1 LSYIKKRNIVHR
13 DLKLENVMIAQ
24 EEDCLDSDN
33 AKIKRDKYLKLA
45 DFGWA
50 CQFFSEKRKTLC
62 GTPEC
67 NKYEKF
73 K

>member
-1 LSYIKKRNIVHR
+1 
-13 DLKLENVMIAQ
+13 MIAQ
-24 EEDCLDSDN
+24 EEC
-33 AKIKRDKYLKLA
+33 IGKREKYLKLA

-67 NKYEKF
+67 KNQIF
-73 K
+73 KN